1 MASGKQTDDMLR
13 DKADESEVLPPYAV
27 EDSRAG
33 PSTQAQTER
42 ETRPEAAVHVPTV
55 ISPFDFP
62 TEAAP
67 SYTESSPSSS
77 STHKRR
83 PIAIPQ
89 VSATPT
95 APFLQAYAP
104 LLLARGIP
112 SGTWASFLDTLSA
125 FLAAKVTDR
134 AISHAA
140 DVGRQVGNVP
150 KRFGKNVATHAKS
163 VGRGISDNA
172 KRGNL
177 VGAAFGVIGGA
188 ISLPVATAVKAVG
201 AITSLPGA
209 AVGAVAQKPQTP
221 RERAVAYAAAANK
234 KWLESRGLRAQLV
247 DTQELAR
254 FVGAS
259 SDQILQAA
267 RSEKSDDADAQ
278 MGPLRTHISE
288 LTIEKPTGLSLG
300 EQTLWLVIFE
310 DVQ

>member
-1 MASGKQTDDMLR
+1 MASEKQTDDILR
-13 DKADESEVLPPYAV
+13 DKTVESEVLPPYAL

-33 PSTQAQTER
+33 PSTQAQAER
-42 ETRPEAAVHVPTV
+42 ESRPEAAVHVPTV
-55 ISPFDFP
+55 TSPFDFP
-62 TEAAP
+62 IEVAP
-67 SYTESSPSSS
+67 SYTESSPPPSSS
-77 STHKRR
+77 AHKRR

-172 KRGNL
+172 KRGNI
-177 VGAAFGVIGGA
+177 VGAAFGVIGGV
-188 ISLPVATAVKAVG
+188 ISLPVGTAVKAIG
-201 AITSLPGA
+201 AITSLPGT

-267 RSEKSDDADAQ
+267 RSEKSDDAEAQ
-278 MGPLRTHISE
+278 LGPLRTHISE
-288 LTIEKPTGLSLG
+288 LTIEKPTKLSLG

-310 DVQ
+310 DV

>member
-1 MASGKQTDDMLR
+1 MASEKQTDDILR
-13 DKADESEVLPPYAV
+13 DKTVDSEVLPPYAL

-42 ETRPEAAVHVPTV
+42 ESRPDAAVHVPTV
-55 ISPFDFP
+55 TSPFDFP
-62 TEAAP
+62 AEAAP
-67 SYTESSPSSS
+67 SYTESSPPSSS
-77 STHKRR
+77 SAHKRR

-95 APFLQAYAP
+95 APFLQTYAP

-172 KRGNL
+172 KKGNL
-177 VGAAFGVIGGA
+177 VGAAFGVIGGV
-188 ISLPVATAVKAVG
+188 ISLPVGTAVKAIG

-254 FVGAS
+254 LVGAS
-259 SDQILQAA
+259 SEQILQAA
-267 RSEKSDDADAQ
+267 RSEKSDDAEAQ
-278 MGPLRTHISE
+278 LGPLRTHISE
-288 LTIEKPTGLSLG
+288 LTIEKPTKLSLG

-310 DVQ
+310 DV